1 MKTFRLRKDY
11 VAVSNVSVRHFYCET
26 SKHLSQPK
34 DYFHLINSSDV
45 SFNSGS
51 EKAKVFNEAFVQ
63 NFANISNYSPMPT
76 LCKALRQTL
85 PVT

>member
-51 EKAKVFNEAFVQ
+51 EKAKVFNDAFVQ
-63 NFANISNYSPMPT
+63 NFANI
-76 LCKALRQTL
+76 
-85 PVT
+85 